1 MQSAV
6 SLPHRMR
13 LKCFEAIRGNLG
25 FEVRSFIAAI
35 VFPMTK
41 MLPEVRAAHS
51 SANTHQP
58 GMRGKKAALSTNLE
72 SQPELPT
79 RMLVLLNR
87 EGEVFLLSASLYGR
101 KEAIYCI
108 HCPPQP
114 YPPRHSLRRT
124 RHHRQSL
131 RAASRLPVMQRT
143 TRHPRRSRIRKAVQY
158 CPRSH
163 QLNPRSRQWR
173 RRSTCVSYFLTGVL
187 LGLFWILSR
196 ASRRVVYRR

>member
-1 MQSAV
+1 
-6 SLPHRMR
+6 MR

-58 GMRGKKAALSTNLE
+58 CMRGKKAALSTNLE

-87 EGEVFLLSASLYGR
+87 EGEVFLLCASLYGR

-114 YPPRHSLRRT
+114 TPRATACVAPAITARASEPP
-124 RHHRQSL
+124 
-131 RAASRLPVMQRT
+131 AASQSCNGLPGTHAAQGYERQCSIAHGRT
-143 TRHPRRSRIRKAVQY
+143 S
-158 CPRSH
+158 
-163 QLNPRSRQWR
+163 
-173 RRSTCVSYFLTGVL
+173 
-187 LGLFWILSR
+187 
-196 ASRRVVYRR
+196 